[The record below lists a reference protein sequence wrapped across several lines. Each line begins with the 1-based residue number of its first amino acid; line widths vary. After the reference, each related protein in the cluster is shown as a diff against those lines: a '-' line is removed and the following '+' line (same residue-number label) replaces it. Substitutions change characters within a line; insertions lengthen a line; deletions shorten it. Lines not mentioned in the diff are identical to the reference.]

1 MVGILLNKLRHLG
14 KPASAPAASPA
25 RPSDATVHAADYDD
39 DLFHLACLKLAI
51 FMYHPH
57 ERAKYIRYKRRL
69 PHARDLRSRFIY
81 KHDAADDPENTPR
94 HSRASRGSRS
104 RSQSSLASSTK
115 RSHSRL
121 GRVAARSRAAT
132 HQRDHSPA
140 ESALSLK
147 SDQQLST
154 APLYPL
160 GPAPPPPPPPPPDG
174 TTTPNGSTTPARR
187 SSAAA
192 KWLHKHLPRTS
203 SWIARLNPP
212 ADSRDSASI
221 LDLGPDDEDDDEDD
235 FLVVHLA
242 KPDLAN
248 DEDDDGDSDNDDAQP
263 APAPTSAT
271 ADPPPPQTNNRS
283 SDAASLASMGDSPT
297 RSSTDIH
304 VRDGLRW
311 RLEEL
316 IGQGAVGLVYRATLI
331 PDPPLTPVSVAVKH
345 LHLPSTNPHLNRRN
359 FEQLIAALSL
369 ADHPNIITYL
379 GSHIM
384 DDDCFLL
391 MELCEGGTLSDWIR
405 RNGPLRDRARLVEYI
420 RQMMSGL
427 EFMHRHGVIH
437 RDLKPSNIFF
447 KDGVLK
453 IADFSSA
460 KFHGLCCRKV
470 HDARVV
476 GTPSYLAP
484 EIVAGHQLIEIKGAQ
499 DIWSLGCSIYELIMG
514 KPPFS
519 EVDNVWSLYFG
530 SYASI
535 NIPPPRPSSRLR
547 AIFGLRP
554 LNGTA
559 TATTPTSTPSTPP
572 IKFTTPA
579 APLVPAKPAAPSAP
593 LTADPDSDDDA
604 PSPLDTVQS
613 EGIPA
618 LLGGAATLRRQQ
630 YRYTARD
637 AVGLDSA
644 HEQALVVTPC
654 DEDEDPLAKVEIPA
668 ELTTL
673 SRQRSEEEGERDVP
687 PAGAIV
693 GNDAQGYVMYKFLE
707 PLFPMVKN
715 HHPLLSQLCQAGAV
729 DPVALDF
736 MAKCL
741 AWDPRA
747 RGTAAQLLAHPLLRV
762 G

>member
-1 MVGILLNKLRHLG
+1 MADGGVWRRAALGKFQATRLRHSNHATASPGGVGIHRQ
-14 KPASAPAASPA
+14 AA
-25 RPSDATVHAADYDD
+25 HA
-39 DLFHLACLKLAI
+39 C
-51 FMYHPH
+51 
-57 ERAKYIRYKRRL
+57 
-69 PHARDLRSRFIY
+69 
-81 KHDAADDPENTPR
+81 
-94 HSRASRGSRS
+94 
-104 RSQSSLASSTK
+104 
-115 RSHSRL
+115 
-121 GRVAARSRAAT
+121 
-132 HQRDHSPA
+132 
-140 ESALSLK
+140 
-147 SDQQLST
+147 
-154 APLYPL
+154 
-160 GPAPPPPPPPPPDG
+160 GPGGQGD
-174 TTTPNGSTTPARR
+174 SRR

-248 DEDDDGDSDNDDAQP
+248 DDDGDSDNDDNGPP
-263 APAPTSAT
+263 AAAPTSAT
-271 ADPPPPQTNNRS
+271 VDPPPPQTNNS
-283 SDAASLASMGDSPT
+283 ANDAASLASMGSPT
-297 RSSTDIH
+297 RSDTDIH

-316 IGQGAVGLVYRATLI
+316 IGEGAVGLVYRATLI
-331 PDPPLTPVSVAVKH
+331 PDPPLTPVPVAVKH

-369 ADHPNIITYL
+369 ADHPNIIVYL

-405 RNGPLRDRARLVEYI
+405 RNGPLRDRVRLVEYI
-420 RQMMSGL
+420 RQMVSGL

-437 RDLKPSNIFF
+437 RDLKPSNMML

-484 EIVAGHQLIEIKGAQ
+484 EIVAGHQMIEIKGAQ

-519 EVDNVWSLYFG
+519 EVDNVWSLYFVLG

-554 LNGTA
+554 LNGT
-559 TATTPTSTPSTPP
+559 TATTPTSTPATPL

-579 APLVPAKPAAPSAP
+579 APLVPAKPAAPPA
-593 LTADPDSDDDA
+593 AEDDDDGS

-637 AVGLDSA
+637 AVGLDSR
-644 HEQALVVTPC
+644 T
-654 DEDEDPLAKVEIPA
+654 
-668 ELTTL
+668 
-673 SRQRSEEEGERDVP
+673 SRRS
-687 PAGAIV
+687 
-693 GNDAQGYVMYKFLE
+693 
-707 PLFPMVKN
+707 
-715 HHPLLSQLCQAGAV
+715 S
-729 DPVALDF
+729 
-736 MAKCL
+736 
-741 AWDPRA
+741 
-747 RGTAAQLLAHPLLRV
+747 
-762 G
+762 

>member
-14 KPASAPAASPA
+14 TPAAAATAAA

-57 ERAKYIRYKRRL
+57 ERAKYVRYRRRL

-81 KHDAADDPENTPR
+81 KHDAADDHENTPR

-115 RSHSRL
+115 RSHSRP
-121 GRVAARSRAAT
+121 GRVTARSRAAA

-140 ESALSLK
+140 ESALSLR
-147 SDQQLST
+147 SDQQLLT

-174 TTTPNGSTTPARR
+174 TTTPNGSGTPARR

-248 DEDDDGDSDNDDAQP
+248 DDDNDSDDDDDNAQP
-263 APAPTSAT
+263 AAAAPTSAT
-271 ADPPPPQTNNRS
+271 ADPPPPQTNNSS
-283 SDAASLASMGDSPT
+283 SDAASLASMSPT

-316 IGQGAVGLVYRATLI
+316 IGEGAVGLVYRATLI
-331 PDPPLTPVSVAVKH
+331 PDPPLTPVPVAVKH

-369 ADHPNIITYL
+369 ADHPNIIAYL

-405 RNGPLRDRARLVEYI
+405 RNGPLRDRAKLVEYI
-420 RQMMSGL
+420 RQMVSGL

-437 RDLKPSNIFF
+437 RDLKTSNIMW

-484 EIVAGHQLIEIKGAQ
+484 EIVAGHQMIEIKGAQ

-519 EVDNVWSLYFG
+519 EVDNVWSLYFVLG

-554 LNGTA
+554 LNGT
-559 TATTPTSTPSTPP
+559 TATTPTSTPASPP

-579 APLVPAKPAAPSAP
+579 APLVPAKPAPV
-593 LTADPDSDDDA
+593 TADDADDADDA
-604 PSPLDTVQS
+604 PSALDTVQS

-673 SRQRSEEEGERDVP
+673 SRQRRDTEEVGGEVDAL

-693 GNDAQGYVMYKFLE
+693 GNDAQGYVKYKFLE

-747 RGTAAQLLAHPLLRV
+747 RGTAAQLLAHPLLKM